1 MRWLLLDQI
10 LELNPGT
17 NAIALASTNFPEALF
32 NDHFPG
38 IPVTPGVLL
47 IEMAAQLTGCLI
59 AVTASQRDQILR
71 LPFLTMVRE
80 AKFRKFVGPNVQ
92 LRIETEIEELEAFS
106 AICRTRVLGE
116 NDRVASMT
124 LMMTFLPEE
133 EAALYDRTLL
143 VAHEQAEFL
152 RLGLIGFPP
161 GEVRVAPK

>member
-1 MRWLLLDQI
+1 MRWLLLDQV

-17 NAIALASTNFPEALF
+17 NAIALASTRFPDTLF

-38 IPVTPGVLL
+38 IPITPGVLL
-47 IEMAAQLTGCLI
+47 IEMAAQLAGCLV
-59 AVTASQRDQILR
+59 AVTASQRDQVLR

-80 AKFRKFVGPNVQ
+80 AKFRKFVGPNVL

-106 AICRTRVLGE
+106 AVCRARVLL
-116 NDRVASMT
+116 NDDRVA
-124 LMMTFLPEE
+124 LMSLMLTFLPEE

-143 VAHEQAEFL
+143 VAHERSEFM

-161 GEVRVAPK
+161 GEVCVAQK